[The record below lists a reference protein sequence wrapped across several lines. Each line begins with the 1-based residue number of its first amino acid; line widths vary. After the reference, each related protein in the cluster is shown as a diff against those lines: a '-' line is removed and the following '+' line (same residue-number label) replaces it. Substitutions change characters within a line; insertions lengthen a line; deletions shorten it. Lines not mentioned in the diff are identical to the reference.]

1 MSERKS
7 CPREVA
13 GKQVLALLA
22 LLVQTYLLYWYRS
35 TKEARKE
42 KEKGNEQGEEG
53 PGEVGGRQVLLHY
66 LLYWYK
72 NAWFTC
78 FDGTKVVVQREEG
91 SE

>member
-1 MSERKS
+1 
-7 CPREVA
+7 
-13 GKQVLALLA
+13 
-22 LLVQTYLLYWYRS
+22 
-35 TKEARKE
+35 
-42 KEKGNEQGEEG
+42 
-53 PGEVGGRQVLLHY
+53 VGGRQVLLHY